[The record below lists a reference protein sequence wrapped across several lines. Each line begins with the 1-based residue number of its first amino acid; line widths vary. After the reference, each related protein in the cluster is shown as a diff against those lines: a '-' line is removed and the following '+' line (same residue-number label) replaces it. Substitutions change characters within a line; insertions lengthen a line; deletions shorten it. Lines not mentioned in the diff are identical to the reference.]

1 MDSQKV
7 VRKWQKRWKDAKLF
21 EPEQNKQEKYLITVP
36 YPYISGSLHI
46 GHARVVT
53 EADVF
58 ARFQRM
64 SGKNVLFPMAFH
76 ISGTPVLG
84 ISLGIEK
91 KDPKMLALYTEYV
104 KAYINDGKEVEKIVQ
119 SFKDPQKIVDFF
131 IPKMVDEFSL
141 LGLSVDWR
149 RSFTSGEGI
158 HQKMVEW
165 LFKKYKENGYL
176 MQGKYPVL
184 FSLTLNNA
192 VGEDDIKDG
201 DLDPVEKQDFVLL
214 KFAFEDGKRRVVL

>member
-84 ISLGIEK
+84 ISLGIKAGDEK
-91 KDPKMLALYTEYV
+91 KIAQYAEYV
-104 KAYINDGKEVEKIVQ
+104 SAYVSDEKEIV
-119 SFKDPQKIVDFF
+119 
-131 IPKMVDEFSL
+131 
-141 LGLSVDWR
+141 
-149 RSFTSGEGI
+149 
-158 HQKMVEW
+158 
-165 LFKKYKENGYL
+165 
-176 MQGKYPVL
+176 
-184 FSLTLNNA
+184 
-192 VGEDDIKDG
+192 
-201 DLDPVEKQDFVLL
+201 
-214 KFAFEDGKRRVVL
+214 